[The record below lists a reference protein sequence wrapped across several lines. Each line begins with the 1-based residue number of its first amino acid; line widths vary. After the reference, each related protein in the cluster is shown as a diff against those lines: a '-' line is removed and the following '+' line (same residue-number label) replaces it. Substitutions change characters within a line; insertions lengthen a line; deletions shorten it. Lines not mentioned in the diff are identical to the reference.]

1 MQSQDGYTLR
11 IPEAPPEGDCPIWDA
26 LIAER
31 GGREPA
37 QFIGW
42 DTWEDSDEAKEAY
55 QRGVDYAANTPAPWV
70 ASEPAVVAE
79 PAKVKRR
86 RKATPSGETN

>member
-1 MQSQDGYTLR
+1 MQDQDGYTLR

-31 GGREPA
+31 DGREPH
-37 QFIGW
+37 QFVGW
-42 DTWEDSDEAKEAY
+42 DAWDESEEAKAAY
-55 QRGVDYAANTPAPWV
+55 QRGVDYAASTPAPWV
-70 ASEPAVVAE
+70 ASEPAIAEE

-86 RKATPSGETN
+86 RKQAPTVEAT